1 MRTGLLREHSFRLL
15 FAGRA
20 VSSFGDRLVPVALTF
35 AVLHLTGS
43 LSDLGIVLAA
53 QTVPLVLFVLI
64 GGVWADRLPRQ
75 RVMLASDLVRFAV
88 QGASAALILG
98 GTARVWQLVVLQGVY
113 GLADGFFTPAAN
125 GVVPQV
131 VAAEDLQQANTMLG
145 MSENATLILGP
156 SVAGVLVVGVGAGWG
171 LAVDA
176 ATFILSAAF
185 LSALRLDPALHVTR
199 ERTRSM
205 LTELRDGWNAFSS
218 RRWLLISVGYFT
230 LMFAFGFSVLRV
242 LGPEVC
248 EKALGGPGAWAAI
261 SAATG
266 VGAVAG
272 GLVALRWKPARP
284 LRAAF
289 TISLFGAPLTLLL
302 LGAHAALWLILLTAL
317 EEGVTGTFFNAVW
330 FTAVQQAVP
339 AEEISR
345 VTSWD
350 VVGSYALQ
358 PIGLALAGPL
368 AAVIGISTTLYAAGG
383 IFLLITLAVIAEPSI
398 RNFTGTP
405 QDELIQSPAPRPST
419 TTEPG
424 AHGKLPAEH

>member
-1 MRTGLLREHSFRLL
+1 VRTGPLRERSFRLL

-20 VSSFGDRLVPVALTF
+20 VSSFGDRVVPVALTF

-75 RVMLASDLVRFAV
+75 RVMLASDLVRFAA

-98 GTARVWQLVVLQGVY
+98 GTARVWQLAVLQAVY
-113 GLADGFFTPAAN
+113 GMADGFFTPAAN
-125 GVVPQV
+125 GLVPQV
-131 VAAEDLQQANTMLG
+131 VAAEDLRQANATLG
-145 MSENATLILGP
+145 LSENATSIIGP
-156 SVAGVLVVGVGAGWG
+156 AIAGVLVVGVGAGWG

-176 ATFILSAAF
+176 TTFILSAAF
-185 LSALRLDPALHVTR
+185 LSALRIERVAQVAR
-199 ERTRSM
+199 ERTTSV
-205 LTELRDGWNAFSS
+205 LSELRDGWKAFSS

-230 LMFAFGFSVLRV
+230 LMFAFGFSTLRV

-261 SAATG
+261 SAVTG
-266 VGAVAG
+266 VGALAG
-272 GLVALRWKPARP
+272 GVFALRWKPVHP

-289 TISLFGAPLTLLL
+289 IISLFGAPLTLVL
-302 LGAHAALWLILLTAL
+302 LGAHATLWLILLTAL
-317 EEGVTGTFFNAVW
+317 IEGITGTFFNAVW
-330 FTAVQQAVP
+330 FTAMQQAIP

-350 VVGSYALQ
+350 TVGSYALT
-358 PIGLALAGPL
+358 PVGLALAGPI
-368 AAVIGISTTLYAAGG
+368 AAVVGVSSTLYAAGA
-383 IFLLITLAVIAEPSI
+383 IFLVITLAVIAVPSI

-405 QDELIQSPAPRPST
+405 QDELLQTVVPGPGTA
-419 TTEPG
+419 TEP
-424 AHGKLPAEH
+424 

>member
-1 MRTGLLREHSFRLL
+1 VRTGPLREQSFRLL

-20 VSSFGDRLVPVALTF
+20 ISSFGDRVVPVALTF

-98 GTARVWQLVVLQGVY
+98 GTARVWQLAVLQALY
-113 GLADGFFTPAAN
+113 GMADGFFTPAAN
-125 GVVPQV
+125 GIVPQV
-131 VAAEDLQQANTMLG
+131 VAAEDLQQANATLG
-145 MSENATLILGP
+145 LSENATSILGP
-156 SVAGVLVVGVGAGWG
+156 AIAGVLVVGVGAGWG
-171 LAVDA
+171 LVVDA
-176 ATFILSAAF
+176 VTFILSAAF
-185 LSALRLDPALHVTR
+185 LSALHIERAPQVAR
-199 ERTRSM
+199 ERATSV
-205 LTELRDGWNAFSS
+205 LGELRDGWKAFSS

-230 LMFAFGFSVLRV
+230 LMFAFGFSALRV

-248 EKALGGPGAWAAI
+248 ETALGGPGAWAAI
-261 SAATG
+261 SAVTG

-272 GLVALRWKPARP
+272 GIFALRWKPAHP

-289 TISLFGAPLTLLL
+289 AIGLFGAPLTLVL

-317 EEGVTGTFFNAVW
+317 IEGTTGSFFNAVW
-330 FTAVQQAVP
+330 FTAMQQTVP

-350 VVGSYALQ
+350 AVGSYALQ
-358 PIGLALAGPL
+358 PVGLALAGPI
-368 AAVIGISTTLYAAGG
+368 AAVIGVSTTLYAAGG
-383 IFLLITLAVIAEPSI
+383 IFLIITLAVIAVPSI
-398 RNFTGTP
+398 RNFTG
-405 QDELIQSPAPRPST
+405 APT
-419 TTEPG
+419 QEN
-424 AHGKLPAEH
+424 AAA

>member
-1 MRTGLLREHSFRLL
+1 VRTGPLREQSFRLL

-20 VSSFGDRLVPVALTF
+20 ISSFGDRLVPVALTF

-88 QGASAALILG
+88 QGACAVLILG
-98 GTARVWQLVVLQGVY
+98 GTARVWQLAALQAVY
-113 GLADGFFTPAAN
+113 GMADGFFTPAAN
-125 GVVPQV
+125 GLVPQV
-131 VAAEDLQQANTMLG
+131 VAAEDLQQANAMLG
-145 MSENATLILGP
+145 LSENATQFIGP
-156 SVAGVLVVGVGAGWG
+156 AVAGVLVVGVGAGWA

-176 ATFILSAAF
+176 ATFIFSAAF
-185 LSALRLDPALHVTR
+185 LSALRIERGLHVAR

-205 LTELRDGWNAFSS
+205 LSELREGWKAFRS

-230 LMFAFGFSVLRV
+230 LMFGFGFSVLRV

-261 SAATG
+261 SAVTG

-272 GLVALRWKPARP
+272 GVFALRWKPAHP

-302 LGAHAALWLILLTAL
+302 LGAHAVLWLILLTAL
-317 EEGVTGTFFNAVW
+317 IEGVTGTFFNAVW

-358 PIGLALAGPL
+358 PVGLALAGPI

-383 IFLLITLAVIAEPSI
+383 IFLLITLAVIAVPSI
-398 RNFTGTP
+398 RNFTGPP
-405 QDELIQSPAPRPST
+405 QDDLVQPPAPSPGT
-419 TTEPG
+419 TTDP
-424 AHGKLPAEH
+424 

>member
-1 MRTGLLREHSFRLL
+1 VRTGPLREQSFRLL

-53 QTVPLVLFVLI
+53 QTVPLVLFLLI

-75 RVMLASDLVRFAV
+75 RVMLASDVVRFAV

-98 GTARVWQLVVLQGVY
+98 GTARVWQLAVLQAVY
-113 GLADGFFTPAAN
+113 GMADGFFTPAAN
-125 GVVPQV
+125 GLVPQV
-131 VAAEDLQQANTMLG
+131 VAAEDLQQANAMLG
-145 MSENATLILGP
+145 LSENATSVLGP
-156 SVAGVLVVGVGAGWG
+156 AVAGVLVVGVGAGWG
-171 LAVDA
+171 LAADA

-185 LSALRLDPALHVTR
+185 LSALRIERAPQLAR
-199 ERTRSM
+199 ERASSV
-205 LTELRDGWNAFSS
+205 LSELRAGWRAFSS

-230 LMFAFGFSVLRV
+230 LMFAFGFSALRV

-261 SAATG
+261 SAVTG

-272 GLVALRWKPARP
+272 GVLALRWKPAHP

-289 TISLFGAPLTLLL
+289 AISLFGAPLTLVL
-302 LGAHAALWLILLTAL
+302 LGAHAALWLILVTAL
-317 EEGVTGTFFNAVW
+317 IEGVTGSFFNAVW
-330 FTAVQQAVP
+330 FTAMQRAVP

-350 VVGSYALQ
+350 AVGSYALQ
-358 PIGLALAGPL
+358 PVGLALAGPI
-368 AAVIGISTTLYAAGG
+368 AAVVGVSSTLYAAGAV
-383 IFLLITLAVIAEPSI
+383 FLVITLAVIAAPSI
-398 RNFTGTP
+398 RNFTGGP
-405 QDELIQSPAPRPST
+405 EGELVPPPAPA
-419 TTEPG
+419 PG
-424 AHGKLPAEH
+424 S